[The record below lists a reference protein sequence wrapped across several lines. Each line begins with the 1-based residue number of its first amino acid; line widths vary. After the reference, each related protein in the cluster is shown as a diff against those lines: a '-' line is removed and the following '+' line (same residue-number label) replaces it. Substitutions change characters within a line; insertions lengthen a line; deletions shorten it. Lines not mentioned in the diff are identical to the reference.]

1 MSRPE
6 AAARHATY
14 ATRFAALIDGVADW
28 TAPTPVAEGT
38 ARDVVAHLIDWFPG
52 FLAMGSNVSLPAG
65 PAVADDPAGAWRM
78 RAAAV
83 QAILDDPATDQR
95 VFHSRMF
102 DDLPLADA
110 IDRFYSVDIFMHSWD
125 LARSSGQDDTLDEA
139 TCSEILAGMGAMTEV
154 IRSSG
159 QFGDQQPVAD
169 GASAQDRLIAF
180 IGRDP
185 NWRP

>member
-1 MSRPE
+1 MARLE
-6 AAARHATY
+6 AAARHA
-14 ATRFAALIDGVADW
+14 AHSVRFAALIDGVADW
-28 TAPTPVAEGT
+28 TAPTPVKEWT

-52 FLAMGSNVSLPAG
+52 FLAMGSDVSLPAG
-65 PAVADDPAGAWRM
+65 PTVADDPAGAWRV
-78 RAAAV
+78 RASAV
-83 QAILDDPATDQR
+83 QSILDDPATDRR

-110 IDRFYSVDIFMHSWD
+110 IDRFYTVDIFMHSWD

-139 TCSEILAGMGAMTEV
+139 TCTDLVAGMAAMSEV

-159 QFGDQQPVAD
+159 QFGEQRQVAD
-169 GASAQDRLIAF
+169 DASAQDRLIAF

-185 NWRP
+185 HWRP

>member
-1 MSRPE
+1 MARPE

-14 ATRFAALIDGVADW
+14 ATRFATLIDHVTDW
-28 TAPTPVAEGT
+28 TAPTPVAEWT

-52 FLAMGSNVSLPAG
+52 FLAMGSDMSLPAG
-65 PAVADDPAGAWRM
+65 PAVADDPAGAWRV

-83 QAILDDPATDQR
+83 QAILDDPATDDR

-125 LARSSGQDDTLDEA
+125 LARSSGQDDVLDEA
-139 TCSEILAGMGAMTEV
+139 TCSEMVAGMEAMTEV

-159 QFGDQQPVAD
+159 QFGDQQPVAAD
-169 GASAQDRLIAF
+169 ASPQDRLIAF

-185 NWRP
+185 NWHP